1 MYRFLLRARFSGIRL
16 KILVLLG
23 LMLLSSGG
31 SNAALREDEQKL
43 LSAISVTRMMS
54 DIERLCSDEF
64 RGRRAGSPEHYAVAD
79 YLASKFGECGLSPLE
94 GPGLEGYK
102 QPLTMRYSLVRSKDE
117 IRARLTYRI
126 NGRHGPINRT
136 RSFSYRGYNGRGG
149 LDLES
154 EVVFVGYGT
163 DSDYAGLDV
172 AGKIVLW
179 LSGRPKDAKP
189 ITGMHKMTTAYQH
202 GAAACLMYKP
212 AGVRDEWGT
221 NIGLSGSIA
230 DFPYIAV
237 DETIVSEILPLPA
250 GLPAK
255 GTRKPQAGAR
265 GLKVRLQI
273 TPVCDPDRRTYNV
286 IGMLPGA
293 DPQVSQEI
301 VLVGAHYD
309 HLGDDGQGRIFR
321 GADDNAS
328 GAAVVLEIARVIA
341 DSGLKPRRTIVL
353 AAWTGEE
360 AGLVGSNYFAANPP
374 FPLENIVSSIQLDMV
389 GAGTPGMFVTAGTA
403 YPDRYRYLAES
414 AADLRLSLRP
424 DTVGASDHL
433 AFARRKVPSFLLH
446 SAGEHP
452 NVHTVRDRPTAINR
466 KTLESAAR
474 LAALAVWRAA
484 NG

>member
-1 MYRFLLRARFSGIRL
+1 
-16 KILVLLG
+16 
-23 LMLLSSGG
+23 MLLPG
-31 SNAALREDEQKL
+31 SLNAALTEDEQKL
-43 LSAISVTRMMS
+43 VSEIGVTRMMA

-79 YLASKFGECGLSPLE
+79 YLASKFAESGLSTVTD
-94 GPGLEGYK
+94 EGYK
-102 QPLTMRYSLVRSKDE
+102 QPLTMRYSLIRSKDE
-117 IRARLTYRI
+117 IKARLTYRTS
-126 NGRHGPINRT
+126 GKHGPINRV

-163 DSDYAGLDV
+163 DNDYAGLDV
-172 AGKIVLW
+172 AGKIILW
-179 LSGRPKDAKP
+179 LPGRPKDAKP
-189 ITGMHKMTTAYQH
+189 ITGMHKMMAAYQR
-202 GAAACLMYKP
+202 GAVACLMYKP
-212 AGVRDEWGT
+212 VGMKDEWGT

-237 DETIVSEILPLPA
+237 DETIVSELLSLSAGEVRGLLAKDPRELP
-250 GLPAK
+250 
-255 GTRKPQAGAR
+255 TGAR
-265 GLKVRLQI
+265 GLKVRLQV

-286 IGMLPGA
+286 IGVLPGA
-293 DPQVSQEI
+293 DPQASQEV

-309 HLGDDGQGRIFR
+309 HLGDDGRGRIFR

-328 GAAVVLEIARVIA
+328 GAAVVLEIARAITN
-341 DSGLKPRRTIVL
+341 SGLAPRRTIVL

-389 GAGTPGMFVTAGTA
+389 GAGTPGTLVTAGAAA
-403 YPDRYRYLAES
+403 YPRHYRHLAES
-414 AADLRLSLRP
+414 ARDLGLALRP
-424 DTVGASDHL
+424 DAGAGASDHL
-433 AFARRKVPSFLLH
+433 AFARRKVPSFLFY

-452 NVHTVRDRPTAINR
+452 NYHTVRDTPAAINR
-466 KTLESAAR
+466 KALESAAR

-484 NG
+484 ND